1 MMRVKKRK
9 CKNCHT
15 FFLPD
20 PRNANR
26 QRYCSKEQCRKASK
40 KASQRKWLKKPQNQD
55 YFRCPENTRRV
66 QQWREAHPK
75 YWHRKASEP
84 KIALQDPLIAQPSDI
99 VNDNMELA
107 DDALQDLLIVQPF
120 VLLGLIAH
128 FTDTALQDNIDT
140 TLRRLQQLGRDIAHQ
155 HTTCKGGF
163 NGVKDSYHST
173 TSAKGAAAV
182 QLGGPAAGPS
192 ASH

>member
-20 PRNANR
+20 SRNTNR

-75 YWHRKASEP
+75 YWRRKASEP
-84 KIALQDPLIAQPSDI
+84 KVALQDPLIAQSADI
-99 VNDNMELA
+99 TDDNLNLA
-107 DDALQDLLIVQPF
+107 DNALQDLLTVQPF

-128 FTDTALQDNIDT
+128 FTGTALQDNIDT

-163 NGVKDSYHST
+163 YGVKDSYHCT
-173 TSAKGAAAV
+173 TSAKGTATV
-182 QLGGPAAGPS
+182 QLGGPAAGS
-192 ASH
+192 